1 MDAGEACLASGHEV
15 VRAGPLR
22 TDSIFCD
29 PWVVTDAQCCCKS
42 GRQQL
47 GVMCDRAHSAT
58 RLYHLSWCCVHG
70 QSLQYL
76 STVGVRVFYCQ
87 PL

>member
-15 VRAGPLR
+15 VGAGSLR

-70 QSLQYL
+70 QSLQHL